1 MASPVTHHSIPL
13 ETRQLVAQRYRV
25 VTRAVNR
32 SLWDVVSDTAH
43 SLYVGSYGRGT
54 AVDTSDV
61 DVLVEVPSRFY
72 VRPDYYSTYNPQ
84 SRLLQVVK
92 EAVLSSYPRSSVRA
106 DGQVVVVDFSDG
118 MKFEVLPAIRE
129 QDGWGGTHYR
139 YPDTHMGGN
148 WMSTDPKS
156 EQGAL
161 AERDRSSNGLLKDT
175 CKHVRSIRDSQYKSY
190 HLSGIVIDSFVYE
203 SIGTW
208 HYLSAGEYSSD
219 PKTYE
224 QHLLDVYNEKSH
236 YGSHAFA
243 LVAPG
248 SGMAVDTQSSVAC
261 LGKVLREMA

>member
-25 VTRAVNR
+25 VTWAVNR

-175 CKHVRSIRDSQYKSY
+175 CKLIGGAPAK
-190 HLSGIVIDSFVYE
+190 LSGR
-203 SIGTW
+203 
-208 HYLSAGEYSSD
+208 A
-219 PKTYE
+219 
-224 QHLLDVYNEKSH
+224 
-236 YGSHAFA
+236 
-243 LVAPG
+243 APD
-248 SGMAVDTQSSVAC
+248 A
-261 LGKVLREMA
+261 